1 MNWKDALEPIKNSE
15 YFKTLWE
22 IVNNEYAKNKCFP
35 PKKEIFRALELTP
48 FEDVKEDI
56 KNELAQKS
64 YLDFVAS
71 LKESAKIEKNDA
83 ALKKADEK
91 SKSESQSEEQPVE
104 EESTEN

>member
-1 MNWKDALEPIKNSE
+1 MAVW
-15 YFKTLWE
+15 
-22 IVNNEYAKNKCFP
+22 
-35 PKKEIFRALELTP
+35 PKKCKKVFEKKNEVTP
-48 FEDVKEDI
+48 FEDVKENI

-83 ALKKADEK
+83 ALKKADEE
-91 SKSESQSEEQPVE
+91 SKSESQSEEQPAE

>member
-1 MNWKDALEPIKNSE
+1 MKR
-15 YFKTLWE
+15 KTKL
-22 IVNNEYAKNKCFP
+22 
-35 PKKEIFRALELTP
+35 LL
-48 FEDVKEDI
+48 FEDVKENI

-71 LKESAKIEKNDA
+71 LKESAKIKKNDA